1 MTTDWKH
8 QHAAVW
14 GGIITACI
22 VFWAVLVV
30 LLIVALAW

>member
-1 MTTDWKH
+1 MKH
-8 QHAAVW
+8 ENAAVC

>member
-1 MTTDWKH
+1 VKH
-8 QHAAVW
+8 AHAVVW
-14 GGIITACI
+14 GGIITTCI